1 MEIKQP
7 FLNSMNFSRKTLF
20 DFKLI
25 FFSMKFPWWVS
36 LNLNC
41 PYFGTIRYLNHL
53 ICLYLCI
60 LAGIFLWYI
69 MIIFWEINLTHSL
82 YR

>member
-1 MEIKQP
+1 MPPILHKSSEMETKQP

-36 LNLNC
+36 LNVNC
-41 PYFGTIRYLNHL
+41 PYLVQ
-53 ICLYLCI
+53 
-60 LAGIFLWYI
+60 
-69 MIIFWEINLTHSL
+69 
-82 YR
+82 